1 LDGIEVAAAGL
12 DPISNVPVSPELLE
26 WADIIFVMER
36 VHRNKLSK
44 KFRAYLKNQRV
55 VVLGIADEYE
65 YMDPA
70 LVLWEPLLS

>member
-1 LDGIEVAAAGL
+1 
-12 DPISNVPVSPELLE
+12 LE

-55 VVLGIADEYE
+55 VLGIADEYE
-65 YMDPA
+65 FMDPA
-70 LVLWEPLLS
+70 LVRLFEKLVPPHFGMAGNRQGGE